1 MVSEVEYRVN
11 FNYWSQNDK
20 WKGFFFINWIYIKD
34 IPNRVFRSIINEYN
48 DNKPVTSSR
57 DTQEIFPTA
66 GMEMLKIFK
75 EYSQDTS
82 IFDQMSN
89 EEKMMILQS
98 QQQQQLQ
105 NQGQTPMVNGPKIP
119 GMNQGSNLLL
129 MQQLQRQQMRAMNQP
144 SPNPN
149 SIPQIDGSRFKGGF
163 GNMNNSMNG
172 IPLMGG
178 NANLNYGGHNPM
190 YSKDD
195 PMSSKISFMM
205 QQLQKHQ
212 QQFQKMSQNSN
223 FPGRSQP
230 MNPINPLNPM
240 NSLNPM
246 NPINPMNNSKMM
258 NMNINPKV
266 QQKMMQQQSRYINFP
281 QNIPVQQPKQ
291 NQMINNPIGLM
302 NNFSQKN
309 QPEEG
314 EDQYN
319 MDNEDENNNVFQE
332 NDTNFKEGHHFKGDI
347 ETPENMEHVNQNFF
361 NSKSSSES
369 G

>member
-105 NQGQTPMVNGPKIP
+105 NQGQIPMVNGPKIP
-119 GMNQGSNLLL
+119 GMNQDSNLLL
-129 MQQLQRQQMRAMNQP
+129 MQQLQRQQMRSMNQP

-149 SIPQIDGSRFKGGF
+149 SIPQIDGSRFKSGF
-163 GNMNNSMNG
+163 GNMNNSM
-172 IPLMGG
+172 PLMGG

-190 YSKDD
+190 YSKDE
-195 PMSSKISFMM
+195 PMSSKIPFMM
-205 QQLQKHQ
+205 QQLQKQQ

-223 FPGRSQP
+223 FPGRSHP

-240 NSLNPM
+240 SSINPM
-246 NPINPMNNSKMM
+246 NPINPMNNPKMM
-258 NMNINPKV
+258 NMNINPRV

-302 NNFSQKN
+302 NNFSQKS
-309 QPEEG
+309 QLEEG

-332 NDTNFKEGHHFKGDI
+332 NDTNSKEGHHFKNNI
-347 ETPENMEHVNQNFF
+347 ETPENMDHVNENFF

>member
-66 GMEMLKIFK
+66 GVKMLKIFR
-75 EYSQDTS
+75 EYSQDSS

-89 EEKMMILQS
+89 EEKMMIMQS
-98 QQQQQLQ
+98 QHQQLQ
-105 NQGQTPMVNGPKIP
+105 NQGHNPMVNLQKIP

-129 MQQLQRQQMRAMNQP
+129 MQQLQRQQMRAMNQQNLNQ
-144 SPNPN
+144 NP
-149 SIPQIDGSRFKGGF
+149 IPQMDGSRFKGGF

-172 IPLMGG
+172 MSMMGG
-178 NANLNYGGHNPM
+178 NTNMNYGAPSQM
-190 YSKDD
+190 YKKED
-195 PMSSKISFMM
+195 PMSSKIPFMM
-205 QQLQKHQ
+205 KQLQKQQ
-212 QQFQKMSQNSN
+212 QQFQKMSQNQN
-223 FPGRSQP
+223 FPGRNQS
-230 MNPINPLNPM
+230 MNSINPINGM
-240 NSLNPM
+240 NSVNPM
-246 NPINPMNNSKMM
+246 NPINNQKLM

-281 QNIPVQQPKQ
+281 QNMPMQHPKQ

-302 NNFSQKN
+302 KNFSLNN
-309 QPEEG
+309 QIEDGEE
-314 EDQYN
+314 QYN

-332 NDTNFKEGHHFKGDI
+332 NGTNFKEGLNLKNNI
-347 ETPENMEHVNQNFF
+347 ELPENMENVNENFF